1 MRLPVPF
8 FCVCRGKTGSA
19 WRKGRLE
26 KARRPGLRTPRLPDH
41 DAARNSAGESGNAA
55 PPLEAEQQGYA
66 AQAAENRQ
74 RSSER
79 RGIVAKGRL
88 VVLDGLDGSGKST
101 QFERLGE
108 YMQERGIHYKSISF
122 PDYDQPSSAL
132 VKMYLGGEFGSS
144 PDDVNA
150 YAASSFYAVD
160 RYASYKKFWQAD
172 YEGGALVLAA
182 RYTTSN
188 AIHQMSKLPR
198 ERWDEYLAWLETYE
212 YGLLGLPRPDRVIF
226 LDMPLT
232 VAQSLLA
239 GRYGGDGSRKDIH
252 ERDLRYLEK
261 CRESALYAAEKRG
274 WSVVDCACGGE
285 PLPPGSITAELL
297 RLIQPDRKD
306 SSTLCSK

>member
-1 MRLPVPF
+1 M
-8 FCVCRGKTGSA
+8 
-19 WRKGRLE
+19 
-26 KARRPGLRTPRLPDH
+26 
-41 DAARNSAGESGNAA
+41 
-55 PPLEAEQQGYA
+55 
-66 AQAAENRQ
+66 
-74 RSSER
+74 
-79 RGIVAKGRL
+79 AKGRL

-108 YMQERGIHYKSISF
+108 YMQAHGIHYKPISF

-144 PDDVNA
+144 PEDVNA

-172 YEGGALVLAA
+172 YEAGALIFAA

-198 ERWDEYLAWLETYE
+198 ERWDAYLEWLEEYE
-212 YGLLGLPRPDRVIF
+212 YGRLGLPRPDRVIF
-226 LDMPLT
+226 LDMPLE

-252 ERDLRYLEK
+252 ERDLRYLEN

-274 WSVVDCACGGE
+274 WSVVGCAYEGK
-285 PLPPGSITAELL
+285 PRTPDSITAELL
-297 RLIQPDRKD
+297 PMLLNR
-306 SSTLCSK
+306 